1 MLISCQ
7 VDGVARPAPSVVACL
22 QDNYYYLAAT
32 PPMHPTAQD
41 SQATQ
46 VWDGVPAP
54 GPPSDT
60 LPDTYDDDLN
70 AELARLIDECGL
82 DEVGTECSA

>member
-1 MLISCQ
+1 
-7 VDGVARPAPSVVACL
+7 
-22 QDNYYYLAAT
+22 
-32 PPMHPTAQD
+32 MHPTAED

-54 GPPSDT
+54 SPTNT

-70 AELARLIDECGL
+70 AELARLIDECGP